1 METSMTIII
10 DRLSSMHSDIGD
22 LRESVKDSMKDIAVA
37 LNKLALVEERQSNMM
52 QAHERLI
59 KQFEKSDEQKTALE
73 IRIDA
78 LEKDAPMQ
86 KQVTK
91 WFLTAVWTAAAAA
104 VAYVAKF
111 VGLY

>member
-1 METSMTIII
+1 MTIIV

-22 LRESVKDSMKDIAVA
+22 LRESLKDSMKDIAIA
-37 LNKLALVEERQSNMM
+37 LNKLSLVEERQSNMNL
-52 QAHERLI
+52 AYERLI
-59 KQFEKSDEQKTALE
+59 KQFEKSEEHKNELE
-73 IRIDA
+73 ARLDT
-78 LEKDAPMQ
+78 LEKEAPMQ